1 MAEGERK
8 DYYPDQ
14 ALQGY
19 SEGGDGD
26 LQGDSG
32 QAHAGNWKARV
43 FIFFMVLAGLAAL
56 AHYSSSWKKDVLV
69 RDIVVEGVSS
79 VVAKDF
85 AASMKIY
92 KGRSLEGLDPAEL
105 KARVM
110 LFPFVR
116 DARISKELNGIVRIR
131 VMERIPMAL
140 TLINGA
146 VMAIDTEGVLLP
158 VKNELTTQLPK
169 FLSVSGISRLKAAG
183 NALQQ
188 LDGRDLEVLRQFLAA
203 LSETGYARLLIQELH
218 FDGNNMTYCIAVQA
232 PTRFIVGND
241 GNFKEKLKKFEI
253 FWQKVV
259 SKKGFG
265 SYESVDLRFKDR
277 IFAKDAQVPQA
288 AQNSPKVIIT
298 QK

>member
-8 DYYPDQ
+8 EYYPDQ
-14 ALQGY
+14 APPGY

-26 LQGDSG
+26 VQGDSG
-32 QAHAGNWKARV
+32 PVHAGNWKARV
-43 FIFFMVLAGLAAL
+43 FIFLMVLAGLAAL
-56 AHYSSSWKKDVLV
+56 AHYSSSWKKDVVV

-105 KARVM
+105 KTRVM

-116 DARISKELNGIVRIR
+116 DAVISKELNGIVRIR

-140 TLINGA
+140 TVINGA
-146 VMAIDTEGVLLP
+146 VMAIDTDGVLLP
-158 VKNELTTQLPK
+158 AKNELTTQLPDL
-169 FLSVSGISRLKAAG
+169 LSVSGISRLKAAG

-188 LDGRDLEVLRQFLAA
+188 LDRRDLEVLRQFLAA
-203 LSETGYARLLIQELH
+203 LSETGYARLLIRELH

-277 IFAKDAQVPQA
+277 IFTKDAQLPQA